1 MQRKAGVLCPVF
13 SIPSNQGIGDFGLK
27 VEKWI
32 NHIADAGYSIWQI
45 LPLQITGPTHSPYQT
60 LSCFAGDPIYI
71 NLDRLSDMG
80 LIPQTSIKNCNKY
93 KTYVDYDRIR
103 AFKEPYFKKAFETFK
118 KNFSFFA
125 QAYEEFEKEAFWLE
139 DWAMYSLFRRLH
151 DDSMWTTWDL
161 EYRDWHEGQ
170 YGIDLSE
177 YEDELLY
184 IKFLQF
190 VFYYQ
195 WDMIRKAAHEHGIT
209 IMGDVPFYVDLDSV
223 DVWSHRKDFLLDH
236 EGNPS
241 FVAGCPPD
249 YFSETG
255 QRWGMPIYDF
265 DAQQEDCFNFWTH
278 RMAWMHRC
286 YDTVRIDHF
295 RAFDTYWK
303 IPVSCPTAVD
313 GHWVEAPGY
322 DLIRQ
327 ILKTTPDINLIA
339 EDLGIIRQEVID
351 LEDHFKIPGMDVLLF
366 RLEAKKL
373 KEPAKLHSVVY
384 TGTHDNAPVLQDYN
398 ELSTNQKS
406 SLRRFFRRRGYT
418 HRLFSDLLCHYA
430 LDCEAQTTIL
440 PIWDICGYK
449 EESRINCPGTI
460 SEKNWTWRLKDF
472 KTFPEQLM
480 KTRPWLEM
488 AGRIQKG
495 K

>member
-1 MQRKAGVLCPVF
+1 M
-13 SIPSNQGIGDFGLK
+13 
-27 VEKWI
+27 
-32 NHIADAGYSIWQI
+32 
-45 LPLQITGPTHSPYQT
+45 
-60 LSCFAGDPIYI
+60 
-71 NLDRLSDMG
+71 
-80 LIPQTSIKNCNKY
+80 
-93 KTYVDYDRIR
+93 
-103 AFKEPYFKKAFETFK
+103 
-118 KNFSFFA
+118 
-125 QAYEEFEKEAFWLE
+125 
-139 DWAMYSLFRRLH
+139 
-151 DDSMWTTWDL
+151 
-161 EYRDWHEGQ
+161 
-170 YGIDLSE
+170 
-177 YEDELLY
+177 
-184 IKFLQF
+184 
-190 VFYYQ
+190 
-195 WDMIRKAAHEHGIT
+195 
-209 IMGDVPFYVDLDSV
+209 
-223 DVWSHRKDFLLDH
+223 
-236 EGNPS
+236 
-241 FVAGCPPD
+241 
-249 YFSETG
+249 
-255 QRWGMPIYDF
+255 
-265 DAQQEDCFNFWTH
+265 
-278 RMAWMHRC
+278 
-286 YDTVRIDHF
+286 
-295 RAFDTYWK
+295 
-303 IPVSCPTAVD
+303 
-313 GHWVEAPGY
+313 
-322 DLIRQ
+322 
-327 ILKTTPDINLIA
+327 
-339 EDLGIIRQEVID
+339 ID